1 MTTKNKL
8 DICNVVITDYE
19 LDQLKESI
27 NIGASHASTALNQ
40 MIGRRVDITV
50 PDVSVNTIEKAIEYV
65 GQSDKVTT
73 TILLEVLGE
82 ATGMMFF
89 LLPGKSGNRLSHM
102 ITKSPTQNDV
112 LSEYDRSALREVG
125 NILSGAFLTAL
136 SNFLGVSM
144 LHSVS
149 EVVTDMLGSI
159 INSVV
164 AQLGKTSD
172 VALIFKVNMK
182 IEGEDICAQ
191 LYFMADPV
199 FTGKILELTK
209 KIA

>member
-1 MTTKNKL
+1 
-8 DICNVVITDYE
+8 
-19 LDQLKESI
+19 
-27 NIGASHASTALNQ
+27 
-40 MIGRRVDITV
+40 
-50 PDVSVNTIEKAIEYV
+50 
-65 GQSDKVTT
+65 
-73 TILLEVLGE
+73 
-82 ATGMMFF
+82 MMFF
-89 LLPGKSGNRLSHM
+89 LLPGKSGNRLSRM
-102 ITKSPTQNDV
+102 ITKSAAENDV

-182 IEGEDICAQ
+182 IEGEDISAQ